1 MREIVFDTET
11 TGFEP
16 GEGHRIVE
24 IGLVE
29 LMDHFPTGRSK
40 QFYLNPER
48 DVPIESQR
56 VHGLSAEFL
65 ADKPLF
71 AHVADEF
78 LEFVGDAVLVI
89 HNASFDMKFINAELI
104 RVGRTPLSMARTVDT
119 IEIAK
124 RKLPGARYSLD
135 ELCRRFS
142 IDLSAREKHGA
153 LLDAELT
160 AQVYLELVGGRQRG
174 LALAPVEIAV
184 EQQGCVRVIDQ
195 GPGIPEAERELIF
208 QRFWR
213 GDRQRAD
220 GAGLGLS
227 IVRGVV
233 EDHGG
238 TIEVADQPTGGTQ
251 FTMCLALAKPGF
263 SSRNEAIDSKNPSQL
278 QPTSS

>member
-16 GEGHRIVE
+16 GEGHRVVE

-29 LMDHFPTGRSK
+29 LEDHFPTGRTL

-71 AHVADEF
+71 ASVADEF

-89 HNASFDMKFINAELI
+89 HNASFDMKFINAELT
-104 RVGRTPLSMARTVDT
+104 RAGRTPLSMARTVDT

-124 RKLPGARYSLD
+124 RKVPGARYSLD

-142 IDLSAREKHGA
+142 IDLTARTKHGA

-174 LALAPVEIAV
+174 LALAPAETAAQAKDEDRGGARQRPVPLAPRITAE
-184 EQQGCVRVIDQ
+184 
-195 GPGIPEAERELIF
+195 EAERHGAFVATEL
-208 QRFWR
+208 
-213 GDRQRAD
+213 GE
-220 GAGLGLS
+220 GA
-227 IVRGVV
+227 IWK
-233 EDHGG
+233 
-238 TIEVADQPTGGTQ
+238 
-251 FTMCLALAKPGF
+251 LAAG
-263 SSRNEAIDSKNPSQL
+263 
-278 QPTSS
+278 

>member
-24 IGLVE
+24 MGLVE
-29 LMDHFPTGRSK
+29 LEDHFPTGRTL

-71 AHVADEF
+71 AHVVEEF
-78 LEFVGDAVLVI
+78 LKFVGEAVLVI
-89 HNASFDMKFINAELI
+89 HNASFDMKFINAELT

-124 RKLPGARYSLD
+124 RKIPGARYSLD
-135 ELCRRFS
+135 ELCKRFS
-142 IDLSAREKHGA
+142 IDLTARSKHGA

-174 LALAPVEIAV
+174 LALAPIETVSRQTEEERGGARQRPVPLPPRITPEELERHAAFIA
-184 EQQGCVRVIDQ
+184 
-195 GPGIPEAERELIF
+195 REL
-208 QRFWR
+208 
-213 GDRQRAD
+213 GDNP
-220 GAGLGLS
+220 
-227 IVRGVV
+227 IWK
-233 EDHGG
+233 
-238 TIEVADQPTGGTQ
+238 
-251 FTMCLALAKPGF
+251 LA
-263 SSRNEAIDSKNPSQL
+263 
-278 QPTSS
+278 